1 MRTRRCARRCVT
13 RFSPLLLTPAS
24 FYLMSPEGRFV
35 DAFGKIFTKD
45 QVIEKV
51 DAFIA
56 EHKDGKTWGDPIS

>member
-1 MRTRRCARRCVT
+1 MSIADR
-13 RFSPLLLTPAS
+13 AS

-51 DAFIA
+51 DAFIS
-56 EHKDGKTWGDPIS
+56 EHKAGKTWGEPI

>member
-1 MRTRRCARRCVT
+1 MRSSFALAEPR
-13 RFSPLLLTPAS
+13 S

-51 DAFIA
+51 DAFIS
-56 EHKDGKTWGDPIS
+56 EHKDGKRWGEPI

>member
-1 MRTRRCARRCVT
+1 MLADAT
-13 RFSPLLLTPAS
+13 S

-56 EHKDGKTWGDPIS
+56 EHQQGKRWGDPIS